1 MLRISLSISDAS
13 LTVVD
18 KRITLEWRQQARP
31 PLSCRSRQHPHKANL
46 SFRESAWGRS
56 NLRPHDLS
64 YQGVPVRIRSSARY
78 AGSALRRNSR
88 LSLPLRRA
96 PKKVGIT
103 CRTRVAK
110 GSSCPWKRRTKL
122 TNRSVAASHLVT
134 LQSCSLDRQHRLICR
149 VGDIIL
155 INLNKVTA
163 EADSSRKGCIHG
175 VVRPEKRAVPVGGSI
190 A

>member
-1 MLRISLSISDAS
+1 MKIIQRWSLPALLLLLSASFSNGQNGNVLPTIENDVLRISLSISDAS

-88 LSLPLRRA
+88 LSL
-96 PKKVGIT
+96 
-103 CRTRVAK
+103 
-110 GSSCPWKRRTKL
+110 
-122 TNRSVAASHLVT
+122 
-134 LQSCSLDRQHRLICR
+134 
-149 VGDIIL
+149 
-155 INLNKVTA
+155 
-163 EADSSRKGCIHG
+163 
-175 VVRPEKRAVPVGGSI
+175 
-190 A
+190 